1 MMWFLMLEY
10 KKSIRDSINGNIP
23 ITELEKEILDYP
35 QFQRLRRIKQL
46 GFTSLIYPGANHSRF
61 EHSIG
66 TMHLASKLAVELG
79 LDDDEVQLVR
89 LAGMLHDIGHGPF
102 SHVSESV
109 MNVKH
114 EEQTAF
120 IIKNTAISTKISENF
135 NLDEVVDIINGKGK
149 LGPIISGELDV
160 DRMDYLIRDSHYT
173 GVAYGVIDLDRII
186 SNLKLEKFLVLD
198 IKGVQ
203 AAEAM
208 LVARY
213 FMYPSVYQHH
223 TTRIVNAMFRRS
235 IDKMVESGELDTKK
249 LSIYDDNELI
259 TKCKNSTLEY
269 TKDIIERLENRQLF
283 KRIKTIRL
291 NNFLH
296 PNDVFDIKERDL
308 KKAEREIGE
317 DYNIDSNY
325 IFINLPEY
333 PKFDEMKTQI
343 ALNDNLYHL
352 NEVSS
357 IVQALNK
364 ARFNYPDIALYAP
377 KEYKEDLRKVNI
389 EDYLDLPEKTD
400 KNYNITHYDQQDLL
414 NYM

>member
-1 MMWFLMLEY
+1 MLEY

-120 IIKNTAISTKISENF
+120 IIKNTSISTKISENF
-135 NLDEVVDIINGKGK
+135 NLDEVVDIINGKDK

-269 TKDIIERLENRQLF
+269 TRDIIERLENRQLF

>member
-1 MMWFLMLEY
+1 M
-10 KKSIRDSINGNIP
+10 
-23 ITELEKEILDYP
+23 
-35 QFQRLRRIKQL
+35 
-46 GFTSLIYPGANHSRF
+46 
-61 EHSIG
+61 
-66 TMHLASKLAVELG
+66 
-79 LDDDEVQLVR
+79 VR

-135 NLDEVVDIINGKGK
+135 NLDEVVDIINGKDK